1 MALDLALKEYNVNVK
16 TQFLILCTDWGIDCK
31 NIIQGRNIFYGRE
44 NSYTGK
50 DGKIRNVVNHKI
62 SLRAE
67 ITLITKHDKNTYE
80 MRVCFVSSRSTV
92 SKYRYLI
99 YSSGR
104 KAFLRK
110 KLRARVS

>member
-1 MALDLALKEYNVNVK
+1 MRIWIIKMIEICKMALDLALKEYNVNVK

-67 ITLITKHDKNTYE
+67 ITLINHWCYFKSAPKPY
-80 MRVCFVSSRSTV
+80 
-92 SKYRYLI
+92 
-99 YSSGR
+99 
-104 KAFLRK
+104 
-110 KLRARVS
+110 